1 MILHCLTDDVKSED
15 WIEIRNKSKIKRI
28 VVVGISSF
36 GGSLFGVSGKPVD
49 NETRINL
56 TAFNRIFGVKCIIN
70 QWFNK
75 LEQFLTVD
83 LTNGNVKGRLIKSFE
98 RSKEKDKIARLLLRT
113 DNMPVYGFRVPA
125 YPVKEKLLPDKWVQT
140 TLDSTP
146 INSSNEFL
154 FVGCKTEQHWG
165 HIVII
170 NYEQNVICNEEF
182 KFDGAPPSDYIRR
195 WHKMKSVKDMQ
206 TILLSFITKQTK
218 LVGHLLGKYLELLKY
233 AHSNVIDTSALCH
246 GSNGL
251 HSRSGL
257 NFLKSILHKSPLG
270 IVNTAEEKA
279 RAILALYKYILERG
293 LYTGKRQESLTHVL
307 NISNRSTAFID
318 YNGKFQLYGV
328 GSSSNATIALCSNDE
343 EIEEQLLKKIRKP
356 NFVWAHFRDLEN
368 IIDPNKYQ
376 DGLKK
381 ISDRIYRIYNQLS
394 TNSVLMV
401 IGQPQ
406 RDEEGIAF
414 IRVKN

>member
-1 MILHCLTDDVKSED
+1 
-15 WIEIRNKSKIKRI
+15 NKSKIKRI

-195 WHKMKSVKDMQ
+195 AAQEAAARVNASVGTSGVQRAKD
-206 TILLSFITKQTK
+206 IIADINARFKDNP
-218 LVGHLLGKYLELLKY
+218 VHG
-233 AHSNVIDTSALCH
+233 NVSEADKTE
-246 GSNGL
+246 
-251 HSRSGL
+251 
-257 NFLKSILHKSPLG
+257 
-270 IVNTAEEKA
+270 NTAEYSVEIEINDYPQKA
-279 RAILALYKYILERG
+279 RWKV
-293 LYTGKRQESLTHVL
+293 T
-307 NISNRSTAFID
+307 
-318 YNGKFQLYGV
+318 
-328 GSSSNATIALCSNDE
+328 
-343 EIEEQLLKKIRKP
+343 
-356 NFVWAHFRDLEN
+356 
-368 IIDPNKYQ
+368 NK
-376 DGLKK
+376 
-381 ISDRIYRIYNQLS
+381 
-394 TNSVLMV
+394 
-401 IGQPQ
+401 
-406 RDEEGIAF
+406 
-414 IRVKN
+414 